1 MPVWQHGDREI
12 GLLMFGCP
20 CISAL
25 KTSTIFLHCLAS
37 CCFADI
43 GIGGPLFISAP
54 ARLGTNLHRFF
65 SEKCWSPGL
74 QSLKP

>member
-54 ARLGTNLHRFF
+54 ARLGKSTPF
-65 SEKCWSPGL
+65 L
-74 QSLKP
+74 QRKVLESRVAVP